1 MSLLKELNPEIAA
14 KIEADREQFPN
25 LHKAIIR
32 DIENAA
38 LVTDLPL
45 GTANTL
51 VDYAKSVGFEFNA
64 SYSFLLKVYE
74 IFNR

>member
-1 MSLLKELNPEIAA
+1 MSLLKELKPEIAA

-25 LHKAIIR
+25 LHRGIVR

-45 GTANTL
+45 GTAHRL
-51 VDYAKSVGFEFNA
+51 IEYANAAGFKFTSTA
-64 SYSFLLKVYE
+64 FLLKVYE
-74 IFNR
+74 VFNR